1 MLQTLLGKIWRHTP
15 ATLRRLSVRLIE
27 PRFRVTAGA
36 VIVDEAGRVLLL
48 KHVLRKGSGWGIPG
62 GFLEQKEQPEEA
74 IRRELR
80 EEVGLELKSVRIA
93 FARTLEKF
101 HQVEII
107 YLCRPSNNSEP
118 VPRSI
123 EISQVEW
130 FQTDALPP
138 ELSAEQHRLIHRALT
153 A

>member
-1 MLQTLLGKIWRHTP
+1 MLQTLLGKIWRNTP
-15 ATLRRLSVRLIE
+15 ASLRRLSVRLIE

-36 VIVDEAGRVLLL
+36 VIVDDAGRVLLL
-48 KHVLRKGSGWGIPG
+48 KHVLRRGSGWGIPG
-62 GFLEQKEQPEEA
+62 GFLEKREQPEEA

-80 EEVGLELKSVRIA
+80 EEVGIELASVRIA
-93 FARTLEKF
+93 FARTLEKI

-107 YLCRPSNNSEP
+107 YLCRPSSSSTAE
-118 VPRSI
+118 PRSI

-130 FQTDALPP
+130 FKPDELPP
-138 ELSAEQHRLIHRALT
+138 ELNVEQHRLIHRALT